1 MFYSFVPQVP
11 RPLVDLFLNFLH
23 FCLSFL
29 NRVDSVIMHNG
40 SGYNNQLGLVELLRI
55 GLIHSPSGRLL
66 TSETFQGSLNVSG
79 VSLKRKQTWTLYTES
94 KNPTAF
100 LLRNHLGNF
109 LSADNNGKVTL
120 TSDKP
125 GKEL

>member
-1 MFYSFVPQVP
+1 MQNGNGT
-11 RPLVDLFLNFLH
+11 RGNRG
-23 FCLSFL
+23 LSEF
-29 NRVDSVIMHNG
+29 SK
-40 SGYNNQLGLVELLRI
+40 I

-79 VSLKRKQTWTLYTES
+79 VTMKRKQVWTLFVES

-100 LLRNHLGNF
+100 LLQNHLGNF

-120 TSDKP
+120 VDEP
-125 GKEL
+125 GKRRGVRVKTGFSMDCVRLNLT